1 MSATGRRILVVD
13 DEPQIRKFLRISLG
27 AHGFEVIEAVGAAE
41 GLARCARESPD
52 LMVLDLGLPD
62 YDGLKLVGEIRQLS
76 EAPIIVLSV
85 RAGERDK
92 VQALDAGANDY
103 VTKPFNINEL
113 VARVRAALRV
123 KSSGTAQSVYKQGPL
138 TLDLARRRVT
148 LDGAPLSL
156 SKREYELL
164 ALLVRHAGMVLTHR
178 QLLREI
184 WGAEHETDVQ
194 YLRVYV
200 GQLRQKLGDDPSAP
214 KFIANEQGVGYRFID
229 DAAAAAEP
237 AASSRE

>member
-1 MSATGRRILVVD
+1 MSATGRRVLVVD

-27 AHGFEVIEAVGAAE
+27 AHGFEVIEAAAAAE

-52 LMVLDLGLPD
+52 LVVVDLGLPD
-62 YDGLKLVGEIRQLS
+62 YDGLKLVAEIRQIS

-85 RAGERDK
+85 RANERDK
-92 VQALDAGANDY
+92 VTALDAGANDY
-103 VTKPFNINEL
+103 VTKPFGINEL

-123 KSSGTAQSVYKQGPL
+123 KPTSTAQSVYKQGAL
-138 TLDLARRRVT
+138 TLDIARRKVT
-148 LDGAPLSL
+148 LSGAPVAL
-156 SKREYELL
+156 SKHEFELL

-184 WGAEHETDVQ
+184 WGPEHESDVQ

-214 KFIANEQGVGYRFID
+214 RFIANEQGVGYRFID
-229 DAAAAAEP
+229 ETGEATAETH
-237 AASSRE
+237 

>member
-27 AHGFEVIEAVGAAE
+27 AHGFDVIEAANATE

-52 LMVLDLGLPD
+52 LVVLDLGLPD
-62 YDGLKLVGEIRQLS
+62 YDGLKLVAEIRQVS
-76 EAPIIVLSV
+76 EAPIVVLSV
-85 RAGERDK
+85 RANERDK

-103 VTKPFNINEL
+103 VTKPFGINEL
-113 VARVRAALRV
+113 VARIRAALRV
-123 KSSGTAQSVYKQGPL
+123 KPTSTAHSVYTQGAL
-138 TLDLARRRVT
+138 TLDIARRKVT
-148 LDGAPLSL
+148 LGDQAIAL
-156 SKREYELL
+156 SKREFELL

-184 WGAEHETDVQ
+184 WGPEHESDVQ

-214 KFIANEQGVGYRFID
+214 RFIANEQGVGYRFID
-229 DAAAAAEP
+229 EP
-237 AASSRE
+237 TTLEPH

>member
-27 AHGFEVIEAVGAAE
+27 AHGFEVIEAANATE
-41 GLARCARESPD
+41 GLSRCARESPD
-52 LMVLDLGLPD
+52 LVVLDLGLPD
-62 YDGLKLVGEIRQLS
+62 YDGLKLVSEIRQVS
-76 EAPIIVLSV
+76 EAPIVVLSV
-85 RAGERDK
+85 RANERDK

-103 VTKPFNINEL
+103 VTTPFGINEL
-113 VARVRAALRV
+113 GARIRAALRV
-123 KSSGTAQSVYKQGPL
+123 QPTSTAQSVYTHGAL
-138 TLDLARRRVT
+138 TLDIARRRVT
-148 LDGAPLSL
+148 LSDAVIAL
-156 SKREYELL
+156 SKREFELL

-184 WGAEHETDVQ
+184 WGPEHEADVQ

-214 KFIANEQGVGYRFID
+214 RFIANEQGVGYRFID
-229 DAAAAAEP
+229 DPATLEP
-237 AASSRE
+237 H